1 MTQTALALT
10 IGAPV
15 ITYTKVEAY
24 RKALWEERGFE
35 LLQALR
41 QELEDFNSGQDQ
53 TDALL
58 TLSKINY
65 LITEISTI
73 DPRWLNY
80 SVTVFMVLLDYNH
93 LKKSVQ
99 AKKLLRKFGETLEVL
114 YGRSTNSE
122 SD

>member
-1 MTQTALALT
+1 MTQTTLALT

-15 ITYTKVEAY
+15 VTYTKLEAH
-24 RKALWEERGFE
+24 RKALWEERGFD

-41 QELEDFNSGQDQ
+41 QELEDFNSVQDQ

-58 TLSKINY
+58 TLSKINH
-65 LITEISTI
+65 LITEISTL
-73 DPRWLNY
+73 DPRWLDY

-99 AKKLLRKFGETLEVL
+99 AKKLLRKFRETLEVL
-114 YGRSTNSE
+114 YGQSTTSE